1 MQSSP
6 YNGFGTALTGY
17 SQLKITIGQLAQ
29 LLSNGGYEDVSGS
42 GQVTS
47 DNGSWG
53 SQLGQG
59 LLALNPQ
66 LSSGYESA
74 CAGCVIVGAGSGIE
88 WPQHRGPMPPPTS
101 PPASS
106 TRWCPRS
113 WPALPI
119 LKLRSG
125 LNGSAPS
132 RTSARRLP
140 RTTL

>member
-74 CAGCVIVGAGSGIE
+74 CAGCVIVGAGSGI
-88 WPQHRGPMPPPTS
+88 GVAATSGTDATTYLATSFLNALVPTQL
-101 PPASS
+101 A
-106 TRWCPRS
+106 
-113 WPALPI
+113 
-119 LKLRSG
+119 
-125 LNGSAPS
+125 SAPDPQAAFGS
-132 RTSARRLP
+132 ERLGTVSNFARRLP